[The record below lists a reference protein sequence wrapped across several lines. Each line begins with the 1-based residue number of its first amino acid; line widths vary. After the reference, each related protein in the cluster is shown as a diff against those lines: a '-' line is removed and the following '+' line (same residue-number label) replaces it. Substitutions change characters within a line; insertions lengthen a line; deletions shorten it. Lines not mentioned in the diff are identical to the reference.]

1 MNDKVKRI
9 LNKYFII
16 YENNYA
22 NGLFYELE
30 SWTDGGVNMFITI
43 DSNKNI
49 IEEFK
54 DYIDFFDIDEEIEI
68 HRQNRDYKLNFTI
81 RESLY
86 DFENWIKKCKKIY
99 KELKKLQ
106 NK

>member
-1 MNDKVKRI
+1 MNDKIKRI

-16 YENNYA
+16 YENNYS

-30 SWTDGGVNMFITI
+30 SWTDKGVNMFITL

-68 HRQNRDYKLNFTI
+68 HRQNRDYKFNFTI
-81 RESLY
+81 KKQDEY
-86 DFENWIKKCKKIY
+86 NGNKINYITKIK
-99 KELKKLQ
+99 LR
-106 NK
+106 